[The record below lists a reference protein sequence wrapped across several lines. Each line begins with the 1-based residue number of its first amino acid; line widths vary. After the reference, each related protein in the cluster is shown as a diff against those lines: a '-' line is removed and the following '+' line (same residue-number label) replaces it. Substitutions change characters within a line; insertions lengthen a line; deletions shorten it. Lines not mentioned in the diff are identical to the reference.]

1 MDTKYRVT
9 DLRDLQTKILQAFLK
24 MEIDTEYPD
33 GAWRDSFYE
42 EVKREKDGRNAV
54 SYKGTWEKI
63 LEKGIDHFSIDD
75 LDTTAMTAILNYMR
89 CFNKCE
95 FFRMKKVT
103 TGIQSDRN
111 FEAHMNS
118 NETIE
123 ELYDWI
129 SATIFNLKNFVFAA
143 EKNSHAED
151 SIKEDFA
158 KEYLHKISD
167 IDILAKADLES
178 YYAHKGV
185 LKRVQR
191 IKNSKMAMK
200 EYHSESL
207 SLLRAAG
214 SSGDWSEYA
223 EFVIASAEAD
233 IEFAYYEAAK
243 LFFYG
248 KGVEIDYLK
257 SEYYCRKVLE
267 ERQGGSSNVEIASI
281 LASIY
286 INGLSDSETPEYGRA
301 ILDRFKDSYT
311 FEEKDQDGIIVFQ
324 PWRKR

>member
-9 DLRDLQTKILQAFLK
+9 DLRDLQTKIIQAFLK

-63 LEKGIDHFSIDD
+63 LEKGIDHLSIDD

-95 FFRMKKVT
+95 FFKMKKVT

-151 SIKEDFA
+151 SIKEGFA
-158 KEYLHKISD
+158 KEYLHKIKD
-167 IDILAKADLES
+167 IDTLAKADLES

-185 LKRVQR
+185 LKQVQR
-191 IKNSKMAMK
+191 IKNSKRMLDDYYAAFWPIM
-200 EYHSESL
+200 
-207 SLLRAAG
+207 RAVG
-214 SSGDWSEYA
+214 PTGDWTELA
-223 EFVIASAEAD
+223 EFVIAAAEAG
-233 IEFAYYEAAK
+233 IEFAYSEAAEMY
-243 LFFYG
+243 FSG
-248 KGVEIDYLK
+248 RGVEKDFLK
-257 SEYYCRKVLE
+257 SEYYCRKALDSELRKSDV
-267 ERQGGSSNVEIASI
+267 RTAVI

-286 INGLSDSETPEYGRA
+286 INGLCESEPREYGWA
-301 ILDRFKDSYT
+301 ILDHYKDSFT
-311 FEEKDQDGIIVFQ
+311 FEEKETDGIITFE
-324 PWRKR
+324 PISKR